1 MTHYIAWGKKK
12 IVRKKVRSCKIVDS
26 RDYRAFV
33 FLIYLFIARF
43 KFRSLIN
50 LISKM
55 FLIGPKVAVFAS
67 DSALFTGL
75 RITCIAGIDT

>member
-1 MTHYIAWGKKK
+1 MDT
-12 IVRKKVRSCKIVDS
+12 
-26 RDYRAFV
+26 RDYPAFF
-33 FLIYLFIARF
+33 FLIYLFIYLFIARF